1 VRIIPNI
8 PALKSKNYRL
18 FFGGQGLSLVGTWM
32 TQVAT
37 IWLVYH
43 LSSSPWLLGV
53 VGFTSQIPSLV
64 LLPIAGVLVER
75 WDRHR
80 VLLATQVLSMIQS
93 LSLAFLT
100 LTGFINI
107 WHLIFLSL
115 FQGTISAFDAP
126 ARQVFI
132 TEILDKKEDLA
143 SAIALNSSMF
153 NGARL
158 IGPAIAGLVIAA
170 VGSGA
175 CFLIDGLS
183 YIAVI
188 AALLAMRIKPRKI
201 VTNHSHPWKS
211 FQEGFAYTFN
221 FPPIK
226 AIIMLLALVSFMGMQ
241 YTVLVP
247 IFADK
252 VLQGGPQTLGF
263 LMSSAGVGSLIGAV
277 YLLSRKSVIGLG
289 NFIAYSPAIMGFG
302 LIGFSLS
309 RILGLSMLMMLIVG
323 FGFIMQFTSSNTLL
337 QTIVE
342 DDKRSRVMS
351 IYTMAFFGMLP
362 LGNLFGG
369 ALASHIGVTKTLVI
383 SGIACILGTVYF
395 SQKLPELRRL
405 VAPVYIKL
413 GILAAKKEDLLQKT

>member
-1 VRIIPNI
+1 MKIIPNI
-8 PALKSKNYRL
+8 PALRSRNYRL
-18 FFGGQGLSLVGTWM
+18 FFGGQGLSLIGTWM

-75 WDRHR
+75 WNRHR
-80 VLLATQVLSMIQS
+80 VLLVTQVLSMIQS
-93 LSLAFLT
+93 LALAFLT
-100 LTGFINI
+100 LTGTIDI
-107 WHLIFLSL
+107 WHLIVLSL
-115 FQGTISAFDAP
+115 FQGTIGAFDAP

-132 TEILDKKEDLA
+132 TEIVEKKEDLA

-170 VGSGA
+170 VGSGF

-188 AALLAMRIKPRKI
+188 AALLAMKIKPRKI
-201 VTNHSHPWKS
+201 VTNHSHPWTS
-211 FQEGFAYTFN
+211 FKEGFVYTFN

-247 IFADK
+247 IFADQI
-252 VLQGGPQTLGF
+252 LHGGPQTLGF
-263 LMSSAGVGSLIGAV
+263 LMSSAGIGSLIGAV

-289 NFIAYSPAIMGFG
+289 NFIAYSPALMGVG

-369 ALASHIGVTKTLVI
+369 ALANYIGVTKTLVI
-383 SGIACILGTVYF
+383 AGIACILGTAYF
-395 SQKLPELRRL
+395 SQKLPELKLL
-405 VAPVYIKL
+405 VAPVYRKL
-413 GILAAKKEDLLQKT
+413 GILAAPKPELIQKA